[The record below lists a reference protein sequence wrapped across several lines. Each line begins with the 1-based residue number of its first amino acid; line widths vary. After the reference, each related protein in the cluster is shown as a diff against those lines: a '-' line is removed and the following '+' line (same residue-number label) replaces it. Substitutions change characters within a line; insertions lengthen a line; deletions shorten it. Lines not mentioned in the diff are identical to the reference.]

1 MTSAVARHCISPRC
15 WYAPAAGLVHPN
27 GATPT
32 AALSTTDSRSLAQ
45 RAQTKDPAR
54 PVPGGAVLLWG
65 WDADPDFDEQAGE
78 QRLVLLPS
86 KWNPTTHRTVYSWR
100 LP

>member
-1 MTSAVARHCISPRC
+1 MHLTEMLVCTSGGSG
-15 WYAPAAGLVHPN
+15 APEWRDADGRTQYHRLSVSRAA
-27 GATPT
+27 
-32 AALSTTDSRSLAQ
+32 